1 MPIYSKQTWV
11 GASDPLAGAPGATPL
26 SDTRLNHIEDG
37 IYDAS
42 VAADGALDIAGLET
56 VLVAGSNLTIDYDE
70 VEGTYTFSATGG
82 GGTAP
87 VTSVNTKT
95 GAVVLNADDL
105 ADGTSK
111 VQMTTAE
118 RTKLSGVA
126 AGAQVNTVTSVAG
139 RTGAVTLAK
148 ADVGLSNV
156 DNTSDASKPVSTA
169 TQTALNSK
177 ANTSDLAA
185 KANTADLAAVAT
197 SGAYT
202 DLTGRPTLGTA
213 AASNTGDFATA
224 AQGALAATAVQPA
237 ALANYVPT
245 TRTVNGQAL
254 SSNIT
259 LSASDVGAGAATVA
273 VNAQTGAYTL
283 VLADAGKAVEV
294 TSATA
299 VTITVPTNASVAY
312 PVGTL
317 IEVAQT
323 GVGQVT
329 IAGAGVTLQSP
340 ASLKSRTQYSTI
352 VLRKRATDTWI
363 VGGDLE

>member
-1 MPIYSKQTWV
+1 MPTYSKQTWV
-11 GASDPLAGAPGATPL
+11 GSSDPLAGGPGATPL
-26 SDTRLNHIEDG
+26 TDTRLNHIEDG

-42 VAADGALDIAGLET
+42 VAADGALDVAALENI
-56 VLVAGSNLTIDYDE
+56 LVAGTNIAIDYDE
-70 VEGTYTFSATGG
+70 VDGTYTFSATG

-126 AGAQVNTVTSVAG
+126 AGAQVNTVSSVAG

-148 ADVGLSNV
+148 ADVGLANV

-169 TQTALNSK
+169 TQTALNLK
-177 ANTSDLAA
+177 ANSSDLAA
-185 KANTADLAAVAT
+185 KANTADLATVST
-197 SGAYT
+197 TGAYT
-202 DLTGRPTLGTA
+202 DLTGRPILGTA
-213 AASNTGDFATA
+213 ASASTSDFASA
-224 AQGALAATAVQPA
+224 AQGALAATAVQPS
-237 ALANYVPT
+237 ALANYVPN

-254 SSNIT
+254 SANVSLT
-259 LSASDVGAGAATVA
+259 ASDIGAASANVA
-273 VNAQTGAYTL
+273 VSAQTAAYTL

-299 VTITVPTNASVAY
+299 VTVTVPTNASVAF
-312 PVGTL
+312 PVGTV

-323 GVGQVT
+323 GTGQVT
-329 IAGAGVTLQSP
+329 IAGSGVTFQSP
-340 ASLKSRTQYSTI
+340 ASLKSRTQFSTI
-352 VLRKRATDTWI
+352 LLRKRATDTWI